1 MNDQFRHRKHT
12 ISLRTAV
19 SGLILA
25 FRTQPNFKIML
36 GFTLVVI
43 LVSFYFNLSLMEWIV
58 IIWTI
63 FIVFIAEMFNTSIEA
78 MVDLITTEWREDAK
92 IAKDIGSAVALTA
105 VIGSI
110 IVGGLIFAPK
120 IFRML
125 GY

>member
-1 MNDQFRHRKHT
+1 MNDQFKHRKHT
-12 ISLRTAV
+12 ISLRTAI

-25 FRTQPNFKIML
+25 FRTQPNFKIMF
-36 GFTLVVI
+36 GFTLAVI
-43 LVSFYFNLSLMEWIV
+43 FSSIYFNLSLMEWIV

-110 IVGGLIFAPK
+110 IVGGLIFTPK
-120 IFRML
+120 ILNLL